1 MKRVLVTGGTVFV
14 SKWIAEHFVAMG
26 EEVYVLNRNHRKQ
39 PEGVKLIQCDRH
51 QIGDAL
57 KNLEFDVVVDTGY
70 TAEDVELLL
79 DALGG
84 CQDYIFISSSA
95 VYPEY
100 EKQPFTEETPAKR
113 EPVLGEIW

>member
-79 DALGG
+79 DAL
-84 CQDYIFISSSA
+84 
-95 VYPEY
+95 VYCI
-100 EKQPFTEETPAKR
+100 
-113 EPVLGEIW
+113 VDI